1 MMMIPGTPGSS
12 LRCGPASSSGTS
24 SSGCSNDGTYR
35 VAIGLKGGGL
45 YIKRGEMLSTS
56 SSTLQYSQFSG
67 SIVIIVTIKRY
78 DC

>member
-24 SSGCSNDGTYR
+24 SSGCSNDGTSR
-35 VAIGLKGGGL
+35 LKGGGL